1 MFPSLEKSLWNYVLY
16 VCGGLGN
23 LRKMLL
29 MFFLEAEASLVGLV
43 LL

>member
-1 MFPSLEKSLWNYVLY
+1 MFPSLEKSLWNYVLH

-29 MFFLEAEASLVGLV
+29 FFLEAEASLVGLV